1 MNNQPGKEELTRA
14 FNALKKMGYI
24 AKKNFSCCQSCA
36 GYEIASTLGETIK
49 KDSGKK
55 SKVRGCVFYHHQDNA
70 ALKGSGELMLAYG
83 VLGVDGVGDVGIPTV
98 EQGKE
103 IVRALEQEGCRVE
116 WDGTED
122 TRICVHLPGC
132 KVPQHNNRRW

>member
-36 GYEIASTLGETIK
+36 GYEIASSLGEVIK
-49 KDSGKK
+49 GDPGKK

-70 ALKGSGELMLAYG
+70 GLKESGELMLSYG
-83 VLGVDGVGDVGIPTV
+83 VLGVSGDGDVGIPTV

-103 IVRALEQEGCRVE
+103 IVRALGDEGCRVE

-122 TRICVHLPGC
+122 TRILVHLPGA
-132 KVPQHNNRRW
+132 KEERRSRRRW